1 MIALN
6 NLKSKVKQLCSS
18 FASNACLSPLISLFE
33 RPFHATVD
41 HTESALAET
50 RDGLHPRLKHGP
62 FGKTMTRRRLPPALL
77 LLKLVVTDPLT
88 RQGRDLFHCT
98 LGRISES
105 RNLLRLWNHCQDFR
119 TERIVVVHLDSCC
132 ATRGTCLTEPYGKAL
147 PDNWQYVGQRHSNH
161 DSEADLL
168 SELQLNRFNSKGC
181 FLKDRPNSQIKA

>member
-1 MIALN
+1 MISLN
-6 NLKSKVKQLCSS
+6 NLKSKVQHLFILCIK
-18 FASNACLSPLISLFE
+18 CLPFTLISLSE

-50 RDGLHPRLKHGP
+50 RDGPHPRLKHGP
-62 FGKTMTRRRLPPALL
+62 FGKTMKRRRLTPALL

-88 RQGRDLFHCT
+88 RQGRDLFHCI

-105 RNLLRLWNHCQDFR
+105 RNLLRLWNHCQDFFDR
-119 TERIVVVHLDSCC
+119 KNCC
-132 ATRGTCLTEPYGKAL
+132 EPPRLVLCHARDL
-147 PDNWQYVGQRHSNH
+147 PDRTLRQGPSRELAYVGQRHSNH
-161 DSEADLL
+161 DSEPDLL